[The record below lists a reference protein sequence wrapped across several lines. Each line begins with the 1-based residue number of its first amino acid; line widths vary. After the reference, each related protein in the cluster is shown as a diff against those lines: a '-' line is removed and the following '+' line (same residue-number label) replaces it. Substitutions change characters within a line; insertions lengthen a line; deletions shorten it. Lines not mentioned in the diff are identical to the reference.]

1 MYNHPHNEDLYR
13 ESKKHIKSIRV
24 EDKGSTVS
32 WLLLFPFVSFFTFF
46 SVSFSSSK
54 TKAMHQTTK
63 DHKTIDQYTHFL
75 LFFFSQNLVMAPW
88 KTYSG
93 KILQF
98 SLFFFWSSNTQEPD
112 NQLCQYYQLGTISK
126 ILPLIPSN
134 TDKLYAL
141 VIKKLGLIWPKSSSK
156 KRPG

>member
-1 MYNHPHNEDLYR
+1 MHNHRHNESLHR
-13 ESKKHIKSIRV
+13 KSKKHIKSIRV

-32 WLLLFPFVSFFTFF
+32 WLFLFPFVSFLTFF
-46 SVSFSSSK
+46 SASLSSSK
-54 TKAMHQTTK
+54 TKVMHQTTK
-63 DHKTIDQYTHFL
+63 DHKTNDQYTHFL

-93 KILQF
+93 KILQP
-98 SLFFFWSSNTQEPD
+98 SLFFLWLSNTQKPD

-134 TDKLYAL
+134 TDKLYTLA
-141 VIKKLGLIWPKSSSK
+141 IKKLGLIWPKSSSK